1 MAVVPHILFTE
12 WYKTLISF
20 YMIHEKI
27 LINIHDGKSRNGL
40 IVINMENRIS
50 QSSLNFDGKGMNP
63 LLPADL
69 VKN

>member
-1 MAVVPHILFTE
+1 
-12 WYKTLISF
+12 
-20 YMIHEKI
+20 MIHEKI

-40 IVINMENRIS
+40 ILINMENRIS